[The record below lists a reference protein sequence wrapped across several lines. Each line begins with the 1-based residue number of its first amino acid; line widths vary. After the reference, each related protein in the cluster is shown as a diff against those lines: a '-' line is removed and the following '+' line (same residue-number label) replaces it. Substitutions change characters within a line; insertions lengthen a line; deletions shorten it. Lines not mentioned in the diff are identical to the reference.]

1 MSDKTDQ
8 GDKPENRRHE
18 SEGHNPPGGLT
29 ALVIGAMGVVFGDI
43 GTSPLYTFKECFRGF
58 HPIAVNHL
66 NIMGVTSLIFWSLT
80 MVVSV
85 KYVSFILRA
94 DNHGEGGIFALLG
107 LTSSDRN
114 NRFPKFRSAIV
125 MIAIIG
131 ASLLYG
137 DGVITPAISV
147 LSAIE
152 GLSVATSAADP
163 YIVPLTCMI
172 LFGIFMVQRRG
183 TASIGY
189 VFGPVMITWFAVIAV
204 LGLINIMKLPSI
216 LYSLNP
222 VYAVR
227 FFAEH
232 HFHGIIVMGSVV
244 LCITGGEALYADL
257 GHFGRRPIRMSWY
270 MIVYP
275 ALILNYMGQGALL
288 FLNAAVADNPFYGLV
303 PKTLLYP
310 MVCLATAATIIASQA
325 MISGLFSLTQQAVQ
339 FGFCPRL
346 RIKHTSSQKEGQ
358 IYISGINYALMIA
371 CIGVVVIFKR
381 SAGLAGAYGIAVTLT
396 MVITTLMYYIVLT
409 GTYKWPRMKAIPIIT
424 VFLAIDMVF
433 VVGNLFKIKDGG
445 WFTLMVAAIVIVLM
459 TTWKDGREMLSRK
472 LLSMRFPLEM
482 FLKDIAAHP
491 ISRVRGTAVFMTV
504 SPVGTP
510 PALLHHVKHNQV
522 LHDKVVLLSI
532 RTSDIPEVG
541 VKDRLIVTNLGQGFY
556 QVIADYGFM
565 EYPNIPQ
572 IMKLLGKKGIETD
585 PARTTYYLGRETLL
599 TSGDSRMMKWRK
611 ALFAFMSRNASNP
624 TVFFGIPPNRV
635 IELGTQIEM

>member
-1 MSDKTDQ
+1 MSDKTEQ
-8 GDKPENRRHE
+8 GGKTEDRPHE
-18 SEGHNPPGGLT
+18 SEGRNPAGRLIP
-29 ALVIGAMGVVFGDI
+29 LVIGALGVVFGDI
-43 GTSPLYTFKECFRGF
+43 GTSPLYTLKECFRGF
-58 HPIAVNHL
+58 HPITVNHL
-66 NIMGVTSLIFWSLT
+66 NIMGITSLIFWSLT

-114 NRFPKFRSAIV
+114 SRFPRFKAAIV
-125 MIAIIG
+125 MTAIIG

-137 DGVITPAISV
+137 DGIITPAISV

-152 GLSVATSAADP
+152 GLSVATVAADP
-163 YIVPLTCMI
+163 YIVPLTCVV
-172 LFGIFMVQRRG
+172 LFGIFMFQRRG
-183 TASIGY
+183 TARIGY
-189 VFGPVMITWFAVIAV
+189 VFGPVMIAWFAAIAL
-204 LGLINIMKLPSI
+204 LGLVNITKLPSI

-288 FLNAAVADNPFYGLV
+288 YSNPAVADNPFYGLV
-303 PKTLLYP
+303 PRPFLYP
-310 MVCLATAATIIASQA
+310 MVCLATSAAIIASQA

-371 CIGVVVIFKR
+371 CIGIVLIFKR

-396 MVITTLMYYIVLT
+396 MVITTLMYYVVLT
-409 GTYKWPRMKAIPIIT
+409 RTYKWSRIKALPVIALFFVIDT
-424 VFLAIDMVF
+424 VFVA
-433 VVGNLFKIKDGG
+433 GNLFKIKDGG

-472 LLSMRFPLEM
+472 LLSMRFPLDM
-482 FLKDIAAHP
+482 FLKDIASHP
-491 ISRVRGTAVFMTV
+491 ITRVRGTAVFMTV

-522 LHDKVVLLSI
+522 LHDRVILLSI
-532 RTSDIPEVG
+532 RTSDIPEVEK
-541 VKDRLIVTNLGQGFY
+541 KDRITLTALGQGFY

-565 EYPNIPQ
+565 EYPNIPE
-572 IMKLLGKKGIETD
+572 IMRLLGKKGIETD
-585 PARTTYYLGRETLL
+585 PAKTTYYLGRETLL
-599 TSGDSRMMKWRK
+599 TGGDSSMMKWRK
-611 ALFAFMSRNASNP
+611 TLFAFMSRNASNP
-624 TVFFGIPPNRV
+624 TIFFGIPPNRV

>member
-1 MSDKTDQ
+1 VSDKTEQ
-8 GDKPENRRHE
+8 GGKTEARPHE
-18 SEGHNPPGGLT
+18 SEGRNPAGRLIP
-29 ALVIGAMGVVFGDI
+29 LVIGALGVVFGDI
-43 GTSPLYTFKECFRGF
+43 GTSPLYTLKECFRGF
-58 HPIAVNHL
+58 HPITVNHL
-66 NIMGVTSLIFWSLT
+66 NIMGITSLIFWSLT

-114 NRFPKFRSAIV
+114 SRFPRFKAAIV
-125 MIAIIG
+125 MTAIIG

-137 DGVITPAISV
+137 DGIITPAISV

-152 GLSVATSAADP
+152 GLSVATVAADP
-163 YIVPLTCMI
+163 YIVPLTCVV
-172 LFGIFMVQRRG
+172 LFGIFMFQRRG
-183 TASIGY
+183 TARIGY
-189 VFGPVMITWFAVIAV
+189 VFGPVMIAWFAAIAL
-204 LGLINIMKLPSI
+204 LGLVNITKLPSI

-275 ALILNYMGQGALL
+275 ALILNYMGQGAVLYS
-288 FLNAAVADNPFYGLV
+288 NPAVADHPFYGLV
-303 PKTLLYP
+303 PRPFLYP
-310 MVCLATAATIIASQA
+310 MVCLATSAAIIASQA

-371 CIGVVVIFKR
+371 CIGIVLIFKR

-396 MVITTLMYYIVLT
+396 MVITTLMYYGVRT
-409 GTYKWPRMKAIPIIT
+409 RTYKWSRIKALPVIALFF
-424 VFLAIDMVF
+424 VIDTGF
-433 VVGNLFKIKDGG
+433 VAGNLFKIKDGG

-472 LLSMRFPLEM
+472 LLSMRFPLDM
-482 FLKDIAAHP
+482 FLKDIASHP
-491 ISRVRGTAVFMTV
+491 ITRVRGTAVFMTV

-522 LHDKVVLLSI
+522 LHDRVILLSI
-532 RTSDIPEVG
+532 RTSDIPEVEK
-541 VKDRLIVTNLGQGFY
+541 KDRITLTALGQGFY

-565 EYPNIPQ
+565 EYPNIPE
-572 IMKLLGKKGIETD
+572 IMRLLGKKGIETD
-585 PARTTYYLGRETLL
+585 PAKTTYYLGRETLL
-599 TSGDSRMMKWRK
+599 TGGDSSMMKWRK
-611 ALFAFMSRNASNP
+611 TLFAFMSRNASNP
-624 TVFFGIPPNRV
+624 TIFFGIPPNRV
-635 IELGTQIEM
+635 IELGTQREM